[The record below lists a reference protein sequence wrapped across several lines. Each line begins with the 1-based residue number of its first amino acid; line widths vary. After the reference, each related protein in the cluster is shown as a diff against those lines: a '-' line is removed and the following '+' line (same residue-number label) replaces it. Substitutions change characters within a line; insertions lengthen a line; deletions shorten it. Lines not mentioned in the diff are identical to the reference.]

1 MEHNISSTNGRLR
14 LWSQNAAS
22 QTNMRGWQQFGGPL
36 LTLGVIIVIQLLS
49 RTPLSLPNPPAIVLI
64 IVVFSAFI
72 GGIRPGLASAIIA
85 WVYFAYYFSN
95 PNQPFSYTDDNARR
109 VLVWLIATPTM
120 ALMVGLLK
128 RRAERAFEIA
138 KTNAVLQTKLAE
150 RTEAN
155 EALQQL
161 NTQLDQRVAEHG
173 ETQSLTLKASA
184 GQAGEIMKMEDWRF
198 NLETDKGLAP
208 EAGRTRTAVLIND
221 VSQDDRHR
229 PNPHLPETRSEL
241 ALPMAVGNLL
251 VGVLDFQS
259 EQFNHFTETDV
270 QVMTTLADQIAIAVR
285 NAQLFESAQTALQ
298 AAERANT
305 VKSAFLAS
313 MSHELRTPLNS
324 IINFTRFVVD
334 GDLGS
339 VNKEQGDALNE
350 VFGSAK
356 HLLHLINDVL
366 DMSKIESG
374 ALTLFIEDNVNLL
387 DILNKVQTPL
397 SGVIASAFY
406 KSC

>member
-64 IVVFSAFI
+64 IVVFSAFN

-85 WVYFAYYFSN
+85 WVYFAYYFSI

-120 ALMVGLLK
+120 ALMVGVLK

-161 NTQLDQRVAEHG
+161 NTQLDQRVAERTRDLRIGADVARQITTLLNPQELLQAVVERTKAGFNLYAVSIFLYNG

-184 GQAGEIMKMEDWRF
+184 GQAGELMKMEDWGF

-208 EAGRTRTAVLIND
+208 EAGRTRAAVLIND

-251 VGVLDFQS
+251 VGVLDFQA

-324 IINFTRFVVD
+324 IINFTRFVLD

-339 VNKEQGDALNE
+339 VNNEQGDELN
-350 VFGSAK
+350 
-356 HLLHLINDVL
+356 
-366 DMSKIESG
+366 
-374 ALTLFIEDNVNLL
+374 
-387 DILNKVQTPL
+387 
-397 SGVIASAFY
+397 
-406 KSC
+406 